1 MMLLPGPLMVVLP
14 CLLVNELL
22 DFSRNE
28 ALNLLQCLVV
38 SFNGKLVTTGV
49 VALLATSF
57 TIAANWRP
65 QVALEQS
72 KQVANELLSNCSG
85 NHSRDTYSYASL
97 LALPAAVPGL
107 LVVSPQSIWH
117 RDEERRCWK
126 SLCDEEGLVNEATQR
141 WIIISIN
148 VAKSTHGE
156 ELQQAGRG

>member
-28 ALNLLQCLVV
+28 AFNLLQCLVV

-49 VALLATSF
+49 VAFLATSF

-72 KQVANELLSNCSG
+72 KQKANELLSNCSG
-85 NHSRDTYSYASL
+85 NHSRDTHTLTRLFLHCPQPFRVFWWSL
-97 LALPAAVPGL
+97 RNPSGIVMRSDGAGN
-107 LVVSPQSIWH
+107 
-117 RDEERRCWK
+117 
-126 SLCDEEGLVNEATQR
+126 LCVMKR
-141 WIIISIN
+141 
-148 VAKSTHGE
+148 V
-156 ELQQAGRG
+156 